1 MPRNSATIK
10 TIKAFLNGGS
20 SNGILSF
27 NPSEAVFNWHAYQSK
42 RNLEQLTE
50 EKLTLDI
57 ITNWILTLLFRKPK
71 EGEPKEE
78 HLLECLTPN
87 FHLII
92 GFLKSNVE
100 SREIIPLL
108 EFLNR
113 FQQKR
118 VRCFVIPYWCVL
130 PFWFELTL
138 IPIFAKCGIEC
149 SMNVSEEIQIFKNRN
164 SAVSNNLLKAISPE
178 YTTYWLEKDE
188 YIRNILLFQLLE
200 DESKIDQNLP
210 FVKEFLATKPDE
222 YYLFM
227 QMDLLVYLM
236 HHGILPESIP
246 IQKILANPY
255 RRGSNRTN
263 MIRQFPDS
271 WLFPY
276 SPENPIIASFLSKE
290 FPSIRSF
297 VEKWKEMSFHEI
309 FYKSTFFFSKLM
321 LDPVILNES
330 GILVKEMEKF
340 LNLNW
345 WNTNLFFNI
354 FFDPLPYVKTL
365 MGLNTHWRYLFIRL
379 YRCEFSF
386 REGEMIFSFV
396 KNVLKYQ
403 KVLFDADLFDMC
415 HIYMVKIV
423 QNSSD
428 YVKST
433 FLRSILNQKD
443 LGIFIH
449 LRLTPQ
455 LVQFAQTA
463 FPDNVS
469 KRKIF
474 WSLFMTQCC
483 ERYRTDDR
491 YLKINMQPVCENYGL
506 EVDHNIVGLISV
518 ENCKPIHILFKYFG
532 IISLKLRYHHYRI
545 DINYSSVER
554 CNVVVPF
561 DQIHPFRRFILNIK
575 KFFNDLIELP
585 SSEEQPDLSDVFTY
599 VQSQHEL
606 IQELTNDDRSFL
618 KNLFDAY
625 LPKIKL
631 TPQLIQNLLNIA
643 NLFPIDVKQSILEA
657 SISLKILDN
666 SRKRL
671 MKEDNARLSGKR
683 LCLDPSDPSSYKC
696 QCSGCGKFFVLTELC
711 VSEKYSDASCL
722 LCSLGQDGD
731 FVPFNGISFS
741 SM

>member
-1 MPRNSATIK
+1 MPRDLATIK
-10 TIKAFLNGGS
+10 TIQAFLKGGS
-20 SNGILSF
+20 SNGILAF
-27 NPSEAVFNWHAYQSK
+27 NPSETVFNWQGYQSK
-42 RNLEQLTE
+42 RDLGQLSE
-50 EKLTLDI
+50 DNLTLEI
-57 ITNWILTLLFRKPK
+57 VSNWILTLLFRKPK
-71 EGEPKEE
+71 EGELKEE
-78 HLLECLTPN
+78 RLLNWLTPS
-87 FHLII
+87 FHLAIK
-92 GFLKSNVE
+92 FFKSNVE

-113 FQQKR
+113 FQDKR
-118 VRCFVIPYWCVL
+118 VRSYIL
-130 PFWFELTL
+130 PFWFELAI
-138 IPIFAKCGIEC
+138 IPIFAKCGIQC
-149 SMNVSEEIQIFKNRN
+149 SMNVGEEIQIFKNRQC
-164 SAVSNNLLKAISPE
+164 VMSNNLLKAISPE
-178 YTTYWLEKDE
+178 YTTYWLDKDT
-188 YIRNILLFQLLE
+188 YIRNNLLFHLLE
-200 DESKIDQNLP
+200 DDSMIDQNLP
-210 FVKEFLATKPDE
+210 IVKEFLDTKPDE
-222 YYLFM
+222 YYFFM
-227 QMDLLVYLM
+227 QVDLLVYLM
-236 HHGILPESIP
+236 HRGILTESR
-246 IQKILANPY
+246 IQKTLFNSY
-255 RRGSNRTN
+255 RRNSNRN
-263 MIRQFPDS
+263 GISRNLRDS

-276 SPENPIIASFLSKE
+276 STENPIIVSFLSKE
-290 FPSIRSF
+290 FPSIRAF

-309 FYKSTFFFSKLM
+309 FYNPAFFFSKLM
-321 LDPVILNES
+321 HDPIILNES

-345 WNTNLFFNI
+345 WKTSFFFNELS
-354 FFDPLPYVKTL
+354 DPLKYVKNL
-365 MGLNTHWRYLFIRL
+365 MSLNRHWRYLLVRL
-379 YRCEFSF
+379 YRCEFTF
-386 REGEMIFSFV
+386 RENEMILSFV
-396 KNVLKYQ
+396 KNVLKYR

-415 HIYMVKIV
+415 HVYMVKIV

-428 YVKST
+428 YVKSA
-433 FLRSILNQKD
+433 FIRSIFDQKD

-449 LRLTPQ
+449 LRLTPE
-455 LVQFAQTA
+455 LVKFAQTA

-469 KRKIF
+469 KRKMF

-491 YLKINMQPVCENYGL
+491 CLKINMQLVCENYGL
-506 EVDHNIVGLISV
+506 EIDPNIVGLISV

-532 IISLKLRYHHYRI
+532 IITLKLRYHHYRI

-575 KFFNDLIELP
+575 KFFNDFIEQP

-599 VQSQHEL
+599 AQSQHEL

-671 MKEDNARLSGKR
+671 AREDNARLSGKR

-722 LCSLGQDGD
+722 LCSLNQDGD